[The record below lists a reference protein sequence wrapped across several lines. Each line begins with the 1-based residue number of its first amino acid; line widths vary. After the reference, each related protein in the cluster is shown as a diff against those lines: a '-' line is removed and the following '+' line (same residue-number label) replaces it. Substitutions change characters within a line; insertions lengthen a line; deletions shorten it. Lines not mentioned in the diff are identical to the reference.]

1 MIDVQVRAVSHRQM
15 TVIGKCTPVE
25 FQLRFDVTEIIYW
38 FPLLRLG
45 EVSREP
51 CAQSYVYEHI
61 ASRSCT
67 SWLGKQGDGVPSIN
81 LNAPNS
87 SGPCRVN
94 FIAINLFLPIAGQA
108 FLNSIRDPRA
118 HGSRHFRASKGLS
131 RWSGLTV
138 VVERISRKSNALN
151 EGTRKEAS
159 RCCRER
165 S

>member
-67 SWLGKQGDGVPSIN
+67 SWLRKQGDGVPSIN

-108 FLNSIRDPRA
+108 FLNSIRESSRA
-118 HGSRHFRASKGLS
+118 RIAPFSR
-131 RWSGLTV
+131 
-138 VVERISRKSNALN
+138 VERIIKMVGIDR
-151 EGTRKEAS
+151 GR
-159 RCCRER
+159 REDQPEK
-165 S
+165 